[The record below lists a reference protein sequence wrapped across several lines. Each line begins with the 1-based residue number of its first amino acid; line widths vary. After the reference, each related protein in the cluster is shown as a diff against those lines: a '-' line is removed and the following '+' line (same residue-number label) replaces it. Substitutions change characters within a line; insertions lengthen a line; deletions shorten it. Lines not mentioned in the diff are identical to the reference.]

1 MVLVDTSVLIE
12 YLSERRNSKTDI
24 FEQILA
30 DGISFGISVF
40 TYQEVLQGAR
50 DEREYR
56 RLRGYLDAL
65 TIYSPSRGTE
75 TYEKA
80 ARLFYTLRRQGIT
93 VRGTIDMLIALTA
106 IENDF
111 MLLRNDHDFDAI
123 AAKTPELKILA
134 KSPAS

>member
-1 MVLVDTSVLIE
+1 M
-12 YLSERRNSKTDI
+12 
-24 FEQILA
+24 
-30 DGISFGISVF
+30 
-40 TYQEVLQGAR
+40 
-50 DEREYR
+50 
-56 RLRGYLDAL
+56 RGYLDAL
-65 TIYSPSRGTE
+65 TIYSPSRCTE

-111 MLLRNDHDFDAI
+111 MLLHNDHDFDAI

-134 KSPAS
+134 KYPAS